1 MFIQGLIVNV
11 VRRDNCYLYEGFTIT
26 VIVNRSNSNIIIS
39 TIFNAR
45 LLVMWNATVLLT
57 AVRLEA
63 FYSMTSISYY

>member
-1 MFIQGLIVNV
+1 MLLDEITS
-11 VRRDNCYLYEGFTIT
+11 YLYQGFTIT

-63 FYSMTSISYY
+63 FHIIYM